1 MIGLLRSDL
10 RIIAKVWC
18 CMGLY
23 WSTRGC
29 NLAAHS
35 SIHPSFLLRKGL
47 TRFQL
52 PKSFL
57 GLRIIECR
65 NSFDKLE
72 WGPGAKQIGT
82 SHSLLPKICKPGLDT
97 PRYLIAGKHRLS
109 LLVNHSSPHHHSLGS
124 IHLKLLSCW
133 VESTHPFV
141 ARAVDSLPSVL
152 LHPSGGHYCWTR
164 CRLQMFWKPQVCVE
178 YGNLTRQHQSGHQS
192 NYWLCLTSVIYLIV
206 PQMKVAL

>member
-18 CMGLY
+18 CLGLY

-35 SIHPSFLLRKGL
+35 SIHASFLLRKGL

-65 NSFDKLE
+65 NSPDKLE
-72 WGPGAKQIGT
+72 WDPGAKQIGT
-82 SHSLLPKICKPGLDT
+82 SHSLLPYICKPGLDT
-97 PRYLIAGKHRLS
+97 PGGNHRLS
-109 LLVNHSSPHHHSLGS
+109 LLVHHSCLHHYSLGS
-124 IHLKLLSCW
+124 IPFKLISCW
-133 VESTHPFV
+133 VESMHPF
-141 ARAVDSLPSVL
+141 AAPLTS
-152 LHPSGGHYCWTR
+152 HPSRGHNFVTR
-164 CRLQMFWKPQVCVE
+164 SLLQMFWKPQVCVE
-178 YGNLTRQHQSGHQS
+178 YGNRTLEHQSGHQS
-192 NYWLCLTSVIYLIV
+192 SYWL
-206 PQMKVAL
+206 